1 MSWYVIQTYTGNE
14 EKLVE
19 MIRRIVPAQ
28 YYDKCFVI
36 YSEQL
41 RRRQQENQIHVLRL
55 FPGYVFISSGDIEQ
69 LFRCL
74 KKVPAMTKIIS
85 TDDFAFTPLCD
96 GEAEFLFDIMDADHI
111 VRLSYVAT
119 DGRDHVS
126 YLSGPLERCRDQIL
140 SYRFRKRYAAVRLT
154 LDGQEKEVK
163 LGIILNDDV
172 RRELAYGRV
181 EATAELPEK
190 YSIWRESSP
199 AGRDRISGTGD
210 RNPEDRA
217 GRADRAPGSPADA
230 EGRILGQ
237 AGTGEW
243 EPAAE
248 AGSLHRAAKQKSKQ
262 KDKQKDR
269 QKALQA
275 VAGDRVLVMEG
286 AFEGSVAVVSQVRK
300 DTLRISVQMFGRE
313 IQAEVPGDSVQ
324 RIEKANG

>member
-1 MSWYVIQTYTGNE
+1 MAWYVIQTYTGGE

-19 MIRRIVPAQ
+19 MVRRIVPTQ
-28 YYDKCFVI
+28 HYGECFVA
-36 YSEQL
+36 YAEQL
-41 RRRQQENQIHVLRL
+41 RHRQQENQIHVLRL

-69 LFRCL
+69 LFRHL
-74 KKVPAMTKIIS
+74 KKVPAMTKIMS

-96 GEAEFLFDIMDADHI
+96 GEAEFLLGIMDADHI

-126 YLSGPLERCRDQIL
+126 YLSGPLERCRDQIC
-140 SYRFRKRYAAVRLT
+140 SYRFRKRYAAVRL
-154 LDGQEKEVK
+154 LIEGREKEVK

-181 EATAELPEK
+181 EAAVELPEK
-190 YSIWRESSP
+190 YSIWREDRSS
-199 AGRDRISGTGD
+199 GRDGISETGD
-210 RNPEDRA
+210 RNPEN
-217 GRADRAPGSPADA
+217 RADKADREPGSPADA
-230 EGRILGQ
+230 EGSVLGQ

-324 RIEKANG
+324 RIEKANS